1 MKTQQ
6 FDSIIIGGG
15 ASGLMAAI
23 TAGQRGRKVCV
34 IDHAKKLGSKILIS
48 GGGRCNFTNLGIS
61 PERYLSKNKHFC
73 KSALAQY
80 TQFDFIELVK
90 KHNIAYHEKTLGQLF
105 CDASAKQIVNM
116 LLDEAHQAG
125 VEFSLGTEVEDIVKT
140 DDGFKIITS
149 KGEFESQTLV
159 MASGGLSIPKIGAT
173 NFGYKVA
180 KQFNLDIVE
189 TMPALV
195 PFTFSEKDKAVFAD
209 LSGIA
214 FDAEVSIGKTI
225 FKESVLFTHRGLS
238 GPAILQISSYWKA
251 GDELRI
257 KVLPELN
264 WNEFLTAKRSENS
277 KQELKTALNEVLQK
291 RFVNTLIEQG
301 LVKNL
306 ALGQVSDKYINQLE
320 QLFNNFNFKPN
331 GTEGYRKAEVTIGG
345 ISTAELNAKTLETK
359 KVEGL
364 FFIGELVDVTGW
376 LGGYN
381 FQWAWSSGFA
391 AGQVI

>member
-1 MKTQQ
+1 
-6 FDSIIIGGG
+6 D
-15 ASGLMAAI
+15 
-23 TAGQRGRKVCV
+23 
-34 IDHAKKLGSKILIS
+34 
-48 GGGRCNFTNLGIS
+48 
-61 PERYLSKNKHFC
+61 
-73 KSALAQY
+73 
-80 TQFDFIELVK
+80 
-90 KHNIAYHEKTLGQLF
+90 IA
-105 CDASAKQIVNM
+105 
-116 LLDEAHQAG
+116 
-125 VEFSLGTEVEDIVKT
+125 KT

-214 FDAEVSIGKTI
+214 FDAEVSIGKTS

-320 QLFNNFNFKPN
+320 QLFNNF
-331 GTEGYRKAEVTIGG
+331 
-345 ISTAELNAKTLETK
+345 
-359 KVEGL
+359 
-364 FFIGELVDVTGW
+364 
-376 LGGYN
+376 
-381 FQWAWSSGFA
+381 
-391 AGQVI
+391 

>member
-6 FDSIIIGGG
+6 FDTIIIGGG

-61 PERYLSKNKHFC
+61 PERYLSQNKHFC

-125 VEFSLGTEVEDIVKT
+125 VDFSLGTEVEDIAKT

-214 FDAEVSIGKTI
+214 FDAEVSIGKTS

>member
-61 PERYLSKNKHFC
+61 PERYLSQNKHFC

-140 DDGFKIITS
+140 DDGFKIVTS

-214 FDAEVSIGKTI
+214 FDAEVSIGKTS

-264 WNEFLTAKRSENS
+264 WNEFLIAKRSENS